1 MTQTVKPTLKRQLL
15 RLLLPSMLVL
25 VGTLGVLF
33 VLLTSRFSNQQMLSN
48 TEQLAR
54 SFAEQSVLALLTGS
68 TVNAEPVLQQMKTFP
83 DFVGA
88 GLWSKE
94 NQLLVWH
101 GDTQTAETFKRLLA
115 EPATAEIRIWEL
127 DQQVFLAAAVKVQ
140 ANDEHAEAELSLDT
154 PSSLPL
160 GYALLVFSKA
170 RLQQQI
176 GNSLLISLGAVALA
190 AMIILWFISNWV
202 QKTTL
207 PLIQLSER
215 MQSDDFLRQAS
226 SPVSGGSSEIQHISQ
241 AYQQMAAAIIE
252 RDDALRLHQQKL
264 ETLVD
269 IRTRELTTARD
280 AALTASRHKSE
291 FLANITHELRT
302 PLQSVIGYIDLVNEQ
317 LEFTDYADLTD
328 DLNRAQRNAENLL
341 KMINSLLDFSKIE
354 AGKMELHLSRVR
366 VSQVIQQCVDL
377 IKPLLQSN
385 QLQLDISNKGLEL
398 WTDGEK
404 LLQVLVNLMSNAC
417 KYTQSGI
424 ITLRVHEEG
433 KHCEFSIAD
442 TGCGID
448 PQQLEQIFMPFYQ
461 VDGSQS
467 RRSGGTGLGLAI
479 TRQFVELMGGSVTAL
494 SQLQQGSVFIVR
506 VPISKTE
513 LYINQ

>member
-1 MTQTVKPTLKRQLL
+1 
-15 RLLLPSMLVL
+15 
-25 VGTLGVLF
+25 
-33 VLLTSRFSNQQMLSN
+33 
-48 TEQLAR
+48 
-54 SFAEQSVLALLTGS
+54 
-68 TVNAEPVLQQMKTFP
+68 
-83 DFVGA
+83 
-88 GLWSKE
+88 
-94 NQLLVWH
+94 
-101 GDTQTAETFKRLLA
+101 
-115 EPATAEIRIWEL
+115 
-127 DQQVFLAAAVKVQ
+127 
-140 ANDEHAEAELSLDT
+140 
-154 PSSLPL
+154 
-160 GYALLVFSKA
+160 
-170 RLQQQI
+170 
-176 GNSLLISLGAVALA
+176 
-190 AMIILWFISNWV
+190 
-202 QKTTL
+202 
-207 PLIQLSER
+207 

-341 KMINSLLDFSKIE
+341 KMINGLLDFSKIE

-424 ITLRVHEEG
+424 ITLRVYEEG
-433 KHCEFSIAD
+433 NHCEFSIAD